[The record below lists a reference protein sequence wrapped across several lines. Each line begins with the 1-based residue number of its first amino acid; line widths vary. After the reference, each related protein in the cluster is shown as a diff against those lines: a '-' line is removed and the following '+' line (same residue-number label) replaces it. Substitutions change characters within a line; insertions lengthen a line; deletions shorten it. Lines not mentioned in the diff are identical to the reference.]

1 MIAEL
6 TDAGIAATTTTAL
19 AGSLAASA
27 TEAAKVVGKETV
39 EQGKRLVGWLRE
51 RLHGPAKEALADL
64 RTEPSE
70 QTAAAFRQQLE
81 ASLAADP
88 ALLDGLRSLLAE
100 LPEAVRYGEQKAA
113 VVGDRNEVYQVQG
126 SGIRS
131 GGDRVGSG
139 GRTRTY
145 DPAVNS
151 RCSTD

>member
-6 TDAGIAATTTTAL
+6 TAAAAAATTTTAL
-19 AGSLAASA
+19 TGYLTAGL
-27 TEAAKVVGKETV
+27 TEAAKSVGKEAV

-51 RLHGPAKEALADL
+51 RLRGPAKEALADL

-88 ALLDGLRSLLAE
+88 ALLDRLRTLLAE

-113 VVGDRNEVYQVQG
+113 VVGDRNKVYQVQG
-126 SGIRS
+126 SGISISRRS
-131 GGDRVGSG
+131 
-139 GRTRTY
+139 
-145 DPAVNS
+145 
-151 RCSTD
+151 

>member
-6 TDAGIAATTTTAL
+6 PPAAAAATTTTAL
-19 AGSLAASA
+19 AGYLAAGA
-27 TEAAKVVGKETV
+27 TEAAKTVGKEAV

-51 RLHGPAKEALADL
+51 RLRGDAKEALADL

-70 QTAAAFRQQLE
+70 QTAAFRQQLE

-88 ALLDGLRSLLAE
+88 ALLDGLRGLLAE

-126 SGIRS
+126 SGISIRR
-131 GGDRVGSG
+131 G
-139 GRTRTY
+139 
-145 DPAVNS
+145 
-151 RCSTD
+151 

>member
-6 TDAGIAATTTTAL
+6 TAAAVAATTTTAL
-19 AGSLAASA
+19 AGYFAAGA
-27 TEAAKVVGKETV
+27 TEVAKTVGKEAV

-70 QTAAAFRQQLE
+70 QTAAALRQQLE
-81 ASLAADP
+81 VSPAADP
-88 ALLDGLRSLLAE
+88 ALLDGLRAILAE

-126 SGIRS
+126 SGIS
-131 GGDRVGSG
+131 
-139 GRTRTY
+139 TR
-145 DPAVNS
+145 
-151 RCSTD
+151 RG

>member
-6 TDAGIAATTTTAL
+6 TAAAAAATTTTAL
-19 AGSLAASA
+19 TGYLTAGV
-27 TEAAKVVGKETV
+27 TEAAKTAGKEVV

-81 ASLAADP
+81 TSLAADP
-88 ALLDGLRSLLAE
+88 ALLESLRALLAE
-100 LPEAVRYGEQKAA
+100 VPEAVRYGEQRAN

-126 SGIRS
+126 SGISIRR
-131 GGDRVGSG
+131 G
-139 GRTRTY
+139 
-145 DPAVNS
+145 
-151 RCSTD
+151 